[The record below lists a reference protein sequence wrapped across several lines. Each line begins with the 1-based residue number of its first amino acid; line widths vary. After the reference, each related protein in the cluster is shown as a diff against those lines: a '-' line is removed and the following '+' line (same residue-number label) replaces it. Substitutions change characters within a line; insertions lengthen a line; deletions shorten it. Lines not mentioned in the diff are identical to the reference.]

1 MSKDKAYILLDAKIA
16 NEFHEQALKTSEYP
30 LDYGNMSILK
40 KELMNLCGVTE
51 LEAHNILCGKNIR
64 DYIYKYT
71 GKSEGREIEAKEYT
85 GDVEVI
91 FKITEDEREVFYDD

>member
-1 MSKDKAYILLDAKIA
+1 MSKDKAYILLDTKIA
-16 NEFHEQALKTSEYP
+16 DEFHEQAMKTLEYP
-30 LDYGNMSILK
+30 LDCGKMSILK
-40 KELMNLCGVTE
+40 KELMNLSGVTE
-51 LEAHNILCGKNIR
+51 LEAHNILCGKNVR